1 MTMPDIN
8 GKERTLSSL
17 RGNVILLDF
26 TAFALPGNQERT
38 MRLRELYNK
47 YHSQGFE
54 IYQVSLDE
62 DYHFWAQRSE
72 LLPWVCVF
80 CEEGLQSDMVTLYR
94 VDRVPTYFL
103 IDRNCDLQARQE
115 DIPNLRK
122 AIEALL

>member
-1 MTMPDIN
+1 MDKVKTILVVDDSKAN
-8 GKERTLSSL
+8 LTLAKQA
-17 RGNVILLDF
+17 LD
-26 TAFALPGNQERT
+26 
-38 MRLRELYNK
+38 
-47 YHSQGFE
+47 E